1 MSIGCGNPNYP
12 GAIFAD
18 VFSLI
23 DFIQDVLVGSLHRK

>member
-1 MSIGCGNPNYP
+1 MGIGCGNPNHP

-23 DFIQDVLVGSLHRK
+23 DFIKDVLVSRISS